1 MDSLNRFLTNLEV
14 LAAASREYHFP
25 VLLAEL
31 LRLPLWFSINL
42 LNLFKQEL
50 TWWIVTFICCA
61 IGLVF
66 VGCAVALFLIALKG
80 TIAYRHQHGAGG
92 DDDGGASSAQHE
104 GGSCGFSSASSRDD
118 DDVFRRKY
126 DSSDSDESYQA
137 VDGDKNRRNSADYR
151 F

>member
-1 MDSLNRFLTNLEV
+1 M
-14 LAAASREYHFP
+14 LATACQEYHFP

-31 LRLPLWFSINL
+31 LRLPLWFAINL

-80 TIAYRHQHGAGG
+80 TIAYRHQHGADGEG
-92 DDDGGASSAQHE
+92 DGASSAQHE
-104 GGSCGFSSASSRDD
+104 GGSCGFASTDGRDD
-118 DDVFRRKY
+118 DDLFRRKY
-126 DSSDSDESYQA
+126 DSSDSDESFQP
-137 VDGDKNRRNSADYR
+137 VGRGDKNSSVYPEIKSGN
-151 F
+151 FGKEGI